1 MALGIQCSYALFDM
15 EGNKVPPEVVVKVG
29 EAFEEILKEVSVLIT
44 IPSLYVMNEIVSL
57 N

>member
-57 N
+57 D